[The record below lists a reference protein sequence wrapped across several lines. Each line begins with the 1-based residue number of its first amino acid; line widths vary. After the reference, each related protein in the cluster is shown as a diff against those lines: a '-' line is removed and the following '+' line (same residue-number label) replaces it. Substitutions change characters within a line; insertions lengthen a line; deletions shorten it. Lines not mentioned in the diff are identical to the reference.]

1 MPEMTLVTIAI
12 GLGGLVALLVAG
24 KYWSGNNHKNLGT
37 MSEKWLAE
45 HNASHP

>member
-12 GLGGLVALLVAG
+12 GLGGLVALFLAG
-24 KYWSGNNHKNLGT
+24 KYWSDSNSKDLGT

>member
-1 MPEMTLVTIAI
+1 MPDISLARIAI
-12 GLGGLVALLVAG
+12 GLGGVVALLLTA
-24 KYWSGNNHKNLGT
+24 KYWSDSNSNDLGT